1 MFCQNC
7 GSEVSDKA
15 VVCVKCGCALTQNK
29 EDALVFPWTKNQMI
43 TYGIIGFIIPIIGI
57 IMGIIGLCKEPRRTQ
72 GVILLAIGLFAWF
85 FWMGF
90 IKAL

>member
-1 MFCQNC
+1 MFCTNC
-7 GSEVSDKA
+7 GAEVLDKA
-15 VVCVKCGCALTQNK
+15 VVCVKCGCQLLK
-29 EDALVFPWTKNQMI
+29 EEACAMGAWTKNQMI
-43 TYGIIGFIIPIIGI
+43 TYGILGFIIPIIGV

-90 IKAL
+90 LKSL